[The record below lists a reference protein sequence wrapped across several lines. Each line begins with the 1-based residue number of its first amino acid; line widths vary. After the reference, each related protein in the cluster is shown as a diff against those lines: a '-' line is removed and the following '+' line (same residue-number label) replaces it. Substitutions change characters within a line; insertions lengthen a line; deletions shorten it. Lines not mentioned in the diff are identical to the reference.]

1 MNKTLFLGAALIVM
15 TAGSTGVNAKKADIA
30 PAGKTYTVSDVSF
43 TMIAIPAVTDG
54 TLGYG
59 EYNLNPAHT
68 VSLPAY
74 RIGGI
79 DIDIYNAALPIRL
92 FYTPDFHAGSL
103 GLRLAC
109 RL

>member
-15 TAGSTGVNAKKADIA
+15 TAGSTGVNAEKADMLPI
-30 PAGKTYTVSDVSF
+30 GKTYTVN
-43 TMIAIPAVTDG
+43 
-54 TLGYG
+54 G
-59 EYNLNPAHT
+59 EYDVNPAHM
-68 VSLPAY
+68 VSLPSC

-79 DIDIYNAALPIRL
+79 DIDIYTAALPIRL